1 MSVRS
6 AGRGRS
12 RCFYYYGGSEKQL
25 RSIGG
30 KDDNIVAK
38 ANILLV
44 EDNKVQASLLKDC
57 LEKSGYHVVCVGDG
71 MSAFKAAKTHAVDI
85 ILLDRILPDM
95 DGSEVC
101 RWLKLDQ
108 STRDTPIIMLTA
120 KGAMSDRISG
130 LEAGADDYLP
140 KPFDDSELNV
150 RIFARLRTKTQQDE
164 LKKKNRQL
172 EDMLTRVESLA
183 IMDPLTGIYNRRRF
197 ENILTNEF
205 KRAARY
211 QLPLTCMMIDID
223 NFKLINDAHGH
234 QEGDAVIK
242 EIARIIQTTIREVDT
257 PARWGGEEFVVLSPN
272 TSKDKARLAAERVRK
287 AVAGH
292 EFTRIETKKATI
304 SIGIAGIPDPS
315 IDSQDKMI
323 HAADLAMYEAKKNG
337 RNRVE
342 SA

>member
-1 MSVRS
+1 
-6 AGRGRS
+6 
-12 RCFYYYGGSEKQL
+12 
-25 RSIGG
+25 
-30 KDDNIVAK
+30 VAK

-44 EDNKVQASLLKDC
+44 EDNKVQAHLVKDY

-71 MSAFKAAKTHAVDI
+71 MSAFKAAKTNAVDI

-120 KGAMSDRISG
+120 KGAMSDKISG
-130 LEAGADDYLP
+130 LESGADDYLP
-140 KPFDDSELNV
+140 KPFDESELNV
-150 RIFARLRTKTQQDE
+150 RIFARLRTKTHQDE
-164 LKKKNRQL
+164 LKQKNRQL
-172 EDMLTRVESLA
+172 EDMLTRVEILA
-183 IMDPLTGIYNRRRF
+183 IMDPLTSLYNRRRF
-197 ENILTNEF
+197 ESIFTTEF
-205 KRAARY
+205 KRAMRY
-211 QLPLTCMMIDID
+211 QLPLSIMMIDID

-234 QEGDAVIK
+234 QEGDAVLN

-257 PARWGGEEFVVLSPN
+257 PARWGGEEFVVLSTN
-272 TSKDKARLAAERVRK
+272 TSKEKGLMAAERLRK
-287 AVAGH
+287 AVASH
-292 EFTRIETKKATI
+292 EFTRIAAKKATI
-304 SIGIAGIPDPS
+304 SIGIAGIPDPA

-323 HAADLAMYEAKKNG
+323 HAADLAMYKAKENG